1 MDLAKLFVEYVQ
13 VVFLDGQKE
22 SAYKCSNL
30 GHIFPTVG
38 YQETLFT
45 VNSLVVALA
54 STVMFFNVVCG
65 SSASE
70 SPRIC
75 INNVYVFCV
84 RNEHF

>member
-13 VVFLDGQKE
+13 VVFLNGQKE

-45 VNSLVVALA
+45 VNSSVVALA
-54 STVMFFNVVCG
+54 STVMFFKRGLWIFCI
-65 SSASE
+65 
-70 SPRIC
+70 RITQDMDKQCIC
-75 INNVYVFCV
+75 ILCQ
-84 RNEHF
+84 E

>member
-13 VVFLDGQKE
+13 VVFLNGQKE

-54 STVMFFNVVCG
+54 STVMFFKCG
-65 SSASE
+65 L
-70 SPRIC
+70 
-75 INNVYVFCV
+75 
-84 RNEHF
+84 